1 MLRRPDDPEE
11 LSADSAN
18 LNGRG
23 LATDSEIN
31 VSTTDS
37 SAARELRL
45 RLWAEHLGCTEDDLR
60 HADPVAILDGRWAEA
75 AYAQQRIVT
84 RRSGPLTAAL
94 YPYPRGHIMADFGP
108 GEVESALLDR

>member
-11 LSADSAN
+11 PSADSVT

-37 SAARELRL
+37 GAAHELRL
-45 RLWAEHLGCTEDDLR
+45 RLWAERLACTEDDLR
-60 HADPVAILDGRWAEA
+60 HADPTAILHGRWVAPAHE
-75 AYAQQRIVT
+75 QHCIVT
-84 RRSGPLTAAL
+84 RRSSPLTAAL
-94 YPYPRGHIMADFGP
+94 YPYPLGHIMAAFGP
-108 GEVESALLDR
+108 AEVESALLDR